1 MLKISNANTKLKE
14 LTKVKAL
21 QPYLAKRKVYSLDLI
36 SGWSCPFAKD
46 CLSKV
51 HTIEGKRKLQ
61 DGPHT
66 QFRCFSASQE
76 ALFPNVY
83 KKRKANFEALKSAG
97 NSDGMAMLVEGM
109 LPKNVGVF
117 RYHVGGD
124 FFNQDYFDAA
134 IKVAKNNPDILFYAY
149 TKSLNFWVK
158 RLNGI
163 PKNLVLTASR
173 GGRLDS
179 LIDKHGLREAVVVF
193 NEKQAKE
200 KGLEIDHDDSHAAD
214 PSKANQSFALLIHGV
229 QPKDSEAGLAVKQL
243 KGKGSYGRGA
253 KQ

>member
-1 MLKISNANTKLKE
+1 MLKISNANTKIKE

-36 SGWSCPFAKD
+36 SGWSCPLAKD

-51 HTIEGKRKLQ
+51 HEIDGKRKLK

-76 ALFPNVY
+76 ALFTNVF

-97 NSDGMAMLVEGM
+97 SSDDMAMLIENM
-109 LPKNVGVF
+109 LPKNLGVF

-134 IKVAKNNPDILFYAY
+134 ITVAKNNPDILFYAY

-158 RLNGI
+158 RLNSI
-163 PKNLVLTASR
+163 PNNLVLTASR
-173 GGRLDS
+173 GGRLDN
-179 LIDKHGLREAVVVF
+179 LIDKHSLREAVVVF
-193 NEKQAKE
+193 NEQQAKE

-229 QPKDSEAGLAVKQL
+229 QPKDSEASKAVRQL
-243 KGKGSYGRGA
+243 KGKGSYGKGL
-253 KQ
+253 K